1 MFGRSAKEPLEVD
14 EKRKNWEEKLG
25 SELSDEL
32 LIELEG
38 AAAADDAP
46 MRVYLSSGQV
56 DEVRPASA
64 VEMTQDTVNVMY
76 KEHTMASYARATVWS
91 ASKDNI
97 SPSLG

>member
-1 MFGRSAKEPLEVD
+1 MD
-14 EKRKNWEEKLG
+14 EKRKTWEDKLG
-25 SELSDEL
+25 TSISDEL

-64 VEMTQDTVNVMY
+64 VEMTQDRINVMY
-76 KEHTMASYARATVWS
+76 KEHTMASYSRASVWS

>member
-1 MFGRSAKEPLEVD
+1 MD
-14 EKRKNWEEKLG
+14 EKRKAWEEKLG
-25 SELSDEL
+25 TPISDEL
-32 LIELEG
+32 RTELEG
-38 AAAADDAP
+38 DAAADDPP

-64 VEMTQDTVNVMY
+64 VEMTNDKINVTYKDHTV
-76 KEHTMASYARATVWS
+76 ASYARATVWS

>member
-1 MFGRSAKEPLEVD
+1 MD
-14 EKRKNWEEKLG
+14 EKRKTWEEKLG
-25 SELSDEL
+25 IAISDEL

-38 AAAADDAP
+38 SVAEDDPP

-64 VEMTQDTVNVMY
+64 VQMTGDKMNVMY
-76 KEHTMASYARATVWS
+76 KNYTVASYPRASVWG
-91 ASKDNI
+91 ASKDNV